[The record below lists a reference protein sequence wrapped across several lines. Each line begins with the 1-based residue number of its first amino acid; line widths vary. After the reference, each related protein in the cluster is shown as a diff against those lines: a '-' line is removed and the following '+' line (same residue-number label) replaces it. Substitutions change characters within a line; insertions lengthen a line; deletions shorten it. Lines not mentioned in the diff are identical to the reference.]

1 MNKIDID
8 IDYIME
14 LYYSNEYSID
24 PMCLLRE
31 ATKAVI
37 CAKKRGKLD
46 GMAVF
51 KGNNEKAKRK
61 LVKLNYL
68 LGIGVDKILK
78 ELENGT
84 D

>member
-1 MNKIDID
+1 
-8 IDYIME
+8 
-14 LYYSNEYSID
+14 
-24 PMCLLRE
+24 MCLLRE

-37 CAKKRGKLD
+37 CAKKRGTLD